1 MGSFRLISL
10 GSILNRLTSVAVV
23 NKCISGRNRY
33 TRKEKKGILDYG
45 NENEDLKELQKIL
58 EKALSCRLQDDATSG
73 YGPFGVGNHHCICK
87 SWNEMPRR
95 ATSSP

>member
-1 MGSFRLISL
+1 MFHSTIQTFSANVLGIFRLSH
-10 GSILNRLTSVAVV
+10 N
-23 NKCISGRNRY
+23 CQ
-33 TRKEKKGILDYG
+33 E
-45 NENEDLKELQKIL
+45 KIL